1 MQAPI
6 VYKFLTYPY
15 QLLSNYAESRWAAGQ
30 PATSTEAIIASNCP
44 NTATTTTGIARAA
57 SRTSLIL
64 NINVSVRLGFVNA
77 IAAFL
82 HLSSDYEPEEVV
94 PRLFLGSAVSHV
106 AIRLSWIP
114 SQYTCEVTG
123 YRVYYGE
130 IGAEVWEAVEVPGG
144 DSDGVTVFGLEVS
157 TTYGF
162 QLRTITLVEGERPEF
177 DEVTVT
183 TLEAPECP
191 PMYERGTDDNC
202 YYFARNTT
210 TWEQA
215 RGFCQGVEDGDLAII
230 DNQVTLD
237 YIVSKTMGGDWWIGA
252 YDQATE
258 GRWRWVDCMDFNDFS
273 TSNWASGQP
282 SGNAGEDCG
291 QLLPNGQFNDWPCER
306 PVQYICQIVF
316 KEFEREEASPT
327 NLAAAVASYTSVEV
341 TWDPSPYNC
350 DVTGYQVW
358 VSDNST
364 APWSTW
370 WRVEVAVC
378 TK

>member
-1 MQAPI
+1 
-6 VYKFLTYPY
+6 L
-15 QLLSNYAESRWAAGQ
+15 
-30 PATSTEAIIASNCP
+30 
-44 NTATTTTGIARAA
+44 
-57 SRTSLIL
+57 
-64 NINVSVRLGFVNA
+64 
-77 IAAFL
+77 
-82 HLSSDYEPEEVV
+82 
-94 PRLFLGSAVSHV
+94 
-106 AIRLSWIP
+106 
-114 SQYTCEVTG
+114 
-123 YRVYYGE
+123 
-130 IGAEVWEAVEVPGG
+130 EAVEVPGG
-144 DSDGVTVFGLEVS
+144 DSDGVTIFGLEVS

-162 QLRTITLVEGERPEF
+162 QLRTVTLVEGERPEF

-202 YYFARNTT
+202 YHFGRNTT

-237 YIVSKTMGGDWWIGA
+237 YILSKTMGGDWWIVTLHKKFCISFLYRCLRKRLKADGVGLTA
-252 YDQATE
+252 WTSTISPPPTGPPASRAATQE
-258 GRWRWVDCMDFNDFS
+258 K
-273 TSNWASGQP
+273 T
-282 SGNAGEDCG
+282 AGSCCPTVSLMTG
-291 QLLPNGQFNDWPCER
+291 PVKR

-364 APWSTW
+364 DAPMEYM
-370 WRVEVAVC
+370 VEVWRKQYVRSDGPSPRNDLSFSVAAVTAGGVLPYLMPPVMATLPDETADLC
-378 TK
+378 PQGYRKQYNNGCYKIGTTMLSWYDARTDCQSTPNSDLIVINDADEDAYWRSVGFGADWWIGER